1 MSVILSVDE
10 QSLKIDNICLRENEP
25 EFKHKPPSDLIGFS
39 HEFFFGKIPYFFFY
53 FASLK
58 NIFAACES
66 VELCLKQ
73 NTHCKVS
80 ISIQVVIHE

>member
-39 HEFFFGKIPYFFFY
+39 HEFFFGKIPYFFFI
-53 FASLK
+53 LH
-58 NIFAACES
+58 
-66 VELCLKQ
+66 L
-73 NTHCKVS
+73 
-80 ISIQVVIHE
+80 